1 MRKLNIAL
9 KVFQILFIIVGM
21 IMLVSVISDAA
32 RYTLPYQAYEEK
44 VFLKQINN
52 SLYVITLFVGA
63 IALETLVSK
72 TEIQEE

>member
-9 KVFQILFIIVGM
+9 KVLQILFIVVAM

-32 RYTLPYQAYEEK
+32 RYTLPYRFYEEK
-44 VFLKQINN
+44 AFLKQINN

-63 IALETLVSK
+63 TALETLISR
-72 TEIQEE
+72 TERREE

>member
-1 MRKLNIAL
+1 MRKLNISLKAL
-9 KVFQILFIIVGM
+9 QILFIVVGI

-63 IALETLVSK
+63 TALETLVSK
-72 TEIQEE
+72 TEMREE